1 MPDHRR
7 EITPTSDQRQSRD
20 RMAIRLSFLAGLA
33 MLVGK
38 WIAWGLTGSSAIL
51 SDAAESVVHILG
63 VGMAAYSVW
72 LSHRPADEGHPYGH
86 DKVTYFSAGA
96 EGFLILLA
104 AAYIMYE
111 AVTVLLGEPQ
121 LRNLDAGVGIIAL
134 ASFVNLALGLFL
146 VRTGRKT
153 DSLILVANGQHV
165 LTDSWTSF
173 GVFAGL
179 GLALFTGWHILD
191 PIVALIVAANIV
203 WTGARLLRQS
213 VAGLMDS
220 SDPELDAIVRRTLNA
235 ETAERSLRYHEMRV
249 RKSGSTV
256 WVEFHLLFP
265 PATTLEAAHRHA
277 TEIEQALSGALPPP
291 VKVLSHLES
300 IEEHDLAHG
309 EALKH

>member
-1 MPDHRR
+1 MGTVSLTQ
-7 EITPTSDQRQSRD
+7 EQRQSRD
-20 RMAIRLSFLAGLA
+20 RGAIRLSFFAGIA
-33 MLVGK
+33 MLAGK
-38 WIAWGLTGSSAIL
+38 WIAYGLTGSSAIL

-96 EGFLILLA
+96 EGVLILLA
-104 AAYIMYE
+104 AGYIMYE
-111 AVTVLLGEPQ
+111 AIGMLLGEPQ

-134 ASFVNLALGLFL
+134 ASVLNLALGLYL

-153 DSLILVANGQHV
+153 GSLILVANGQHV

-173 GVFAGL
+173 GVVAGL
-179 GLALFTGWHILD
+179 GLTLLTGWYILD
-191 PIVALIVAANIV
+191 PIVALIVATNIV
-203 WTGARLLRQS
+203 WTGIRLVRQS
-213 VAGLMDS
+213 VAGLMDA
-220 SDPELDAIVRRTLNA
+220 SDPQLDAAVRRTLDA
-235 ETAERSLRYHEMRV
+235 ETAARSLRYHEMRA

-265 PATTLEAAHRHA
+265 PATTLEAAHHHA
-277 TEIEQALSGALPPP
+277 TEIEQALARALPPP
-291 VKVLSHLES
+291 VKVLSHLET

-309 EALKH
+309 ATLKH

>member
-1 MPDHRR
+1 MNTVSLTRG
-7 EITPTSDQRQSRD
+7 QRQSRD
-20 RMAIRLSFLAGLA
+20 RAAIRLSFLAGIA
-33 MLVGK
+33 MLAGK
-38 WIAWGLTGSSAIL
+38 WIAYGLTGSSAIL

-104 AAYIMYE
+104 AGYIMYE
-111 AVTVLLGEPQ
+111 AVGMLLGEPR

-134 ASFVNLALGLFL
+134 ASVVNLALGLYL

-153 DSLILVANGQHV
+153 GSLILVANGQHV

-179 GLALFTGWHILD
+179 GLAMLTGWYILD
-191 PIVALIVAANIV
+191 PIVALIVATNIV
-203 WTGARLLRQS
+203 WTGIKLVRQS
-213 VAGLMDS
+213 VAGLMDA
-220 SDPELDAIVRRTLNA
+220 SDPQLDAAVRRTLDA
-235 ETAERSLRYHEMRV
+235 ETAARSLRYHEMRA
-249 RKSGSTV
+249 RRSGSTV

-265 PATTLEAAHRHA
+265 PATTLETAHHHA
-277 TEIEQALSGALPPP
+277 TEIEQALTRALPSP
-291 VKVLSHLES
+291 VRVLSHLET

-309 EALKH
+309 EDLRH